1 MAGRLRQEDPLW
13 GPPLKVDAKQGRGGP
28 CGAAMSRRWRNHS
41 IIVKPVSARWA
52 LFDTE
57 QLFQN
62 FLPRVSRVHGFE
74 PMTLELKSWDTT
86 NELSVCYTAR
96 MPWGGGLSCKSKEV
110 IYILYNLFSTLYIL
124 YKYFYIFYENKIRE
138 KKKFLSYNNYLKE
151 LVPISSLEYKI
162 NFSTL

>member
-1 MAGRLRQEDPLW
+1 MGASSET
-13 GPPLKVDAKQGRGGP
+13 KVVVDLG
-28 CGAAMSRRWRNHS
+28 SRRWRNHS

-62 FLPRVSRVHGFE
+62 FLPGVSRVHGFE

-86 NELSVCYTAR
+86 NELSVYYTTKRRLEGVWVAN
-96 MPWGGGLSCKSKEV
+96 SKRSS
-110 IYILYNLFSTLYIL
+110 IFYIICSLL
-124 YKYFYIFYENKIRE
+124 YKYFYIFYESKIRE
-138 KKKFLSYNNYLKE
+138 KKNSSRIIIYLKE
-151 LVPISSLEYKI
+151 LMPIFSLEYKI

>member
-1 MAGRLRQEDPLW
+1 MGASSET
-13 GPPLKVDAKQGRGGP
+13 KVVVDLG
-28 CGAAMSRRWRNHS
+28 SRRWRNHS

-96 MPWGGGLSCKSKEV
+96 TPWGGGLSCKSKEV

-124 YKYFYIFYENKIRE
+124 YKYYYIFYESKIRE
-138 KKKFLSYNNYLKE
+138 KKFFLYTHLFEGTHAFS
-151 LVPISSLEYKI
+151 ISSLIYKI
-162 NFSTL
+162 NFSNL

>member
-13 GPPLKVDAKQGRGGP
+13 GPPLKVDAKQGSGGP

-62 FLPRVSRVHGFE
+62 FLPRVSWVHGFE

-86 NELSVCYTAR
+86 NELSVCYTTKRRLEGVWVANPKR
-96 MPWGGGLSCKSKEV
+96 SS
-110 IYILYNLFSTLYIL
+110 I
-124 YKYFYIFYENKIRE
+124 FYIICSLLYTYSINIFIYFMREKIRE
-138 KKKFLSYNNYLKE
+138 KKIPLA
-151 LVPISSLEYKI
+151 
-162 NFSTL
+162 